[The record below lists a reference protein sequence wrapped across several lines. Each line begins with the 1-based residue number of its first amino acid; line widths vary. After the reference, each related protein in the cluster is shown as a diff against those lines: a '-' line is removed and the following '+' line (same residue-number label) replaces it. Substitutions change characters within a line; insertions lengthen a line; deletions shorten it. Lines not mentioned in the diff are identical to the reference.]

1 MGSMK
6 RTSLEPGLL
15 QVFRLFVGGRL
26 VLLLLSLCAQL
37 IQREPRILRYP
48 LPGIVGSVLLLGYLS
63 WPWLRDRMGK
73 AYLPLALAAA
83 SAGPIIEYAL
93 TVGLRLMAGVPGAD
107 AIADVWQ
114 LILVLFIPLILV
126 AWQYDLKSVIVFC
139 AGTAM
144 LDWALLVPLT
154 IMWRSRLGT
163 VAGLV
168 FVRSLLFALVGYVVV
183 RLMKGQRAQR
193 EALAQANDKLARY
206 AATLEQLAI
215 SRERNRLARELH
227 DTLAHTLSAVAVQ
240 LEATSALWDD
250 DPAAARDMLERSLE
264 ATRDG
269 LGEARRAIH
278 ALRATPLED
287 LGLALAIRHL
297 AESVA
302 VRAGLALDL
311 QGPEQINDLGPQ
323 VEQAVYRIATEALA
337 NVTRHAN
344 ARHLTVRLDQASG
357 RMTLTVSDDGCGFDA
372 ANPPPDGQYGLR
384 GMRERAEMIG
394 GALEIESRPGNGT
407 TVRLTVE
414 AAK

>member
-15 QVFRLFVGGRL
+15 QVFRWFVAGRL

-48 LPGIVGSVLLLGYLS
+48 LLGIVESALLLGYLS
-63 WPWLRDRMGK
+63 WPWLRDRLGR
-73 AYLPLALAAA
+73 AYLPLALTVA

-93 TVGLRLMAGVPGAD
+93 TVGLRLMAGVPGAN
-107 AIADVWQ
+107 AITDVWQ

-193 EALAQANDKLARY
+193 EALAQANVKLARY
-206 AATLEQLAI
+206 AATLEQLAT

-240 LEATSALWDD
+240 LEATRSLWDD
-250 DPAAARDMLERSLE
+250 DPTVARDMLEQSLE
-264 ATRDG
+264 ATRNG

-278 ALRATPLED
+278 ALRAAPLED

-311 QGPEQINDLGPQ
+311 QGLGQINDLGPQ
-323 VEQAVYRIATEALA
+323 VEQAVYRIANETLT
-337 NVTRHAN
+337 NVARHAG
-344 ARHLTVRLDQASG
+344 ARTLIVRLYQASG
-357 RMTLTVSDDGCGFDA
+357 RLTLTVSDDGCGFDA
-372 ANPPPDGQYGLR
+372 ATPPPDGQYGLR

-394 GALEIESRPGNGT
+394 GALEIESRPGGGT

-414 AAK
+414 ATK

>member
-1 MGSMK
+1 MK

-26 VLLLLSLCAQL
+26 VLLSLSLCAQL
-37 IQREPRILRYP
+37 AQQEPRILRYP
-48 LPGIVGSVLLLGYLS
+48 LPGIVGSALLLGYLS

-73 AYLPLALAAA
+73 VYLPLALAAA

-93 TVGLRLMAGVPGAD
+93 TIGLRLMAGVPGAD

-144 LDWALLVPLT
+144 LDWMLLVPLT
-154 IMWRSRLGT
+154 IMWRSRLET

-250 DPAAARDMLERSLE
+250 DPATVTRGDARWPGRGPPRHPRPARDPARGPGPGAGDPPPGRVGHDAGRSGARLAGTRANQRPGTTSRTGHIPHRHRGADQRDAARQRP
-264 ATRDG
+264 
-269 LGEARRAIH
+269 
-278 ALRATPLED
+278 PLD
-287 LGLALAIRHL
+287 SA
-297 AESVA
+297 
-302 VRAGLALDL
+302 
-311 QGPEQINDLGPQ
+311 
-323 VEQAVYRIATEALA
+323 
-337 NVTRHAN
+337 
-344 ARHLTVRLDQASG
+344 
-357 RMTLTVSDDGCGFDA
+357 
-372 ANPPPDGQYGLR
+372 
-384 GMRERAEMIG
+384 
-394 GALEIESRPGNGT
+394 SRPGRRPYDADRFRRW
-407 TVRLTVE
+407 VRL
-414 AAK
+414 